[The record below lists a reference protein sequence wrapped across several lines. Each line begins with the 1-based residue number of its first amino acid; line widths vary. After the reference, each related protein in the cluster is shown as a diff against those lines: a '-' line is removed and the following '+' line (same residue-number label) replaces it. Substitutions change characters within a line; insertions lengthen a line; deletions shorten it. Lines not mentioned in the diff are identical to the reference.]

1 MPFVQVGTH
10 PTRNFALFVTLLAE
24 EAVISATFCML
35 PCRSDYIFRVNE
47 FSSRVGKP
55 LRSSMLQSYP
65 DTSGGVGVDNLRA
78 RIQKVF
84 HHIEFMVSFTCLACS
99 L

>member
-1 MPFVQVGTH
+1 MGSFRLTTGKEH
-10 PTRNFALFVTLLAE
+10 LHSSCNFAELIVETVCKSLCH
-24 EAVISATFCML
+24 S
-35 PCRSDYIFRVNE
+35 CRSDYIFRVNE